1 MNSNCYLFY
10 GNDHFSIKKETDL
23 VFQENE
29 IDLSDVEIYDYE
41 EVGIENA
48 LTNAMTLPF
57 LVDKKGVVIKNCQ
70 FLTSEENLS
79 IDITEK
85 IINFCEMRLDQ
96 TIFVFQ
102 VVSDNL
108 DFKNKLVKY
117 LSKNIINKKFSS
129 NDKTFDVYDY
139 VRKELKKHNLKIQPF
154 ALSQF
159 VNRTNKNLDN
169 LSNELNKLIY
179 YAYNLEEIDSETVF
193 EVVSREVEDNIFDL
207 VNALIDNDKEKTFKV
222 YNDLILHN
230 VKNTVILATIASKFL
245 EILYTKALIKVKYNK
260 IDIEK
265 FFGYSSGRVYYMIKN
280 ANEVTDETLYENIAK
295 LEELDFKI
303 KSGRVDQD
311 LAVRLYLLK

>member
-57 LVDKKGVVIKNCQ
+57 LVDRKGVVIKNCQ

-79 IDITEK
+79 IDIIEK
-85 IINFCEMRLDQ
+85 IINFCEMKLDQ

-108 DFKNKLVKY
+108 DFKSKLVKY

-169 LSNELNKLIY
+169 LNNELNKLIY

-245 EILYTKALIKVKYNK
+245 EILYTKSLIKVKYNK
-260 IDIEK
+260 FDIEK

-280 ANEVTDETLYENIAK
+280 ANEVTDEALYENIAK

-303 KSGRVDQD
+303 KSGRIDQD